1 MVLIF
6 AVEGM
11 ALFLELETQKQPF
24 NLINFKIFVYFC
36 CSNFTKIPNYQE
48 GATGGVL

>member
-11 ALFLELETQKQPF
+11 ALFLELETQKQPC

-36 CSNFTKIPNYQE
+36 CWNFAKIPNSE